1 MMCRSTSMRQQAIL
15 AVLVAGLAQHL
26 GRRRS
31 IAAQDALADVRCR
44 SAFLPGVAEEDLSL
58 PCSVR
63 ALAGL
68 GVERPF
74 TIWDLGGVNQDP
86 VLLLRPLTAICGP
99 GGHRPVYVS
108 NLCVQA
114 ALIVVQTRTALIF
127 RGCLHACSRQD
138 RTLAQPATNRWKTS

>member
-26 GRRRS
+26 GRRRI
-31 IAAQDALADVRCR
+31 IAAEDALADVRCR
-44 SAFLPGVAEEDLSL
+44 SAFLLGVAEEDLSL

-63 ALAGL
+63 APAGL

-74 TIWDLGGVNQDP
+74 TIWDLGGVDRDP
-86 VLLLRPLTAICGP
+86 ALLLRPLRAICGP

-108 NLCVQA
+108 NLCV
-114 ALIVVQTRTALIF
+114 
-127 RGCLHACSRQD
+127 
-138 RTLAQPATNRWKTS
+138 